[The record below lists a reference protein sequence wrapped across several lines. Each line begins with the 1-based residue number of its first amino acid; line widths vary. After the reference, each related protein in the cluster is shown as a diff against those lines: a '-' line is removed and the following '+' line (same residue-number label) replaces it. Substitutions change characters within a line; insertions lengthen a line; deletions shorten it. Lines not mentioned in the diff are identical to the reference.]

1 MGSSKELTEEDIE
14 LIREMYNCRKRNRE
28 EIKVLPHPS
37 FKKEWYKNVLNFA
50 VQNYSKDEE
59 SHKNQ
64 LVFYFMKFLK
74 SVESDNVKTFLE
86 EKNLTV
92 SMPPLKAIEK
102 YYKAGNITR
111 EEIRVVNSFGIALK
125 QVFVEN
131 MIILFDVKR
140 QVLGASKYEA
150 CEVFGMP
157 VD

>member
-1 MGSSKELTEEDIE
+1 
-14 LIREMYNCRKRNRE
+14 MYNCHKRKRE

-37 FKKEWYKNVLNFA
+37 FKKDWYENVVNFA
-50 VQNYSKDEE
+50 VKNYNDDEE

-74 SVESDNVKTFLE
+74 SVETENVKTFLE
-86 EKNLTV
+86 KKNLTV
-92 SMPPLKAIEK
+92 SMPPLKAIDE
-102 YYKAGNITR
+102 YYKAGNVTR
-111 EEIRVVNSFGIALK
+111 EEIREVNSFGIALK

-131 MIILFDVKR
+131 MIILFDLKR
-140 QVLGASKYEA
+140 QVFGASKLEA